1 MNLYVCMYIFICTV
15 YCIVNEEPNAEEM
28 KGRVKEYE
36 EANKAEIVVR
46 QSQRAEEERNVA
58 DQIMAEKR
66 EVERKKRE
74 CWEVSQALTLAKR
87 KMQQEA
93 REVLL
98 GEREEVSEE
107 VRAAQIQGYRNELLR
122 ARRRAQLAT
131 THGGGGSSIT
141 TFATSMLQDRGPMVR
156 EPEGGL
162 LHHHEKKLD
171 RETYRKRQS
180 AAAAIDGTN
189 LASLERCWILAETS
203 LLAPIFL
210 WGGTSTRGE
219 ETNSIPTK

>member
-1 MNLYVCMYIFICTV
+1 M
-15 YCIVNEEPNAEEM
+15 NEEPNAEEM

-74 CWEVSQALTLAKR
+74 CWEVSQALAVAKR

-122 ARRRAQLAT
+122 ARRRAQLSL
-131 THGGGGSSIT
+131 THGNNSAT
-141 TFATSMLQDRGPMVR
+141 ATFATSMLQDRGPMVR

-203 LLAPIFL
+203 LFAPILL
-210 WGGTSTRGE
+210 WGTTSRGDE
-219 ETNSIPTK
+219 NTSIHAK

>member
-1 MNLYVCMYIFICTV
+1 MIHSYSYYYFFMYYLV

-58 DQIMAEKR
+58 DRIMAEKR
-66 EVERKKRE
+66 ELERKKRE
-74 CWEVSQALTLAKR
+74 CWEVSQALSRAKR
-87 KMQQEA
+87 KIQQEA

-122 ARRRAQLAT
+122 ARRRALVSSTSTSSFLWNDGST
-131 THGGGGSSIT
+131 TASSK
-141 TFATSMLQDRGPMVR
+141 GPMVR
-156 EPEGGL
+156 EPDGGL

-189 LASLERCWILAETS
+189 LASLERCWLLAETS
-203 LLAPIFL
+203 LFAPILL
-210 WGGTSTRGE
+210 WGGGNE
-219 ETNSIPTK
+219 PNMQQV

>member
-1 MNLYVCMYIFICTV
+1 
-15 YCIVNEEPNAEEM
+15 VNEEPNAEEM

-122 ARRRAQLAT
+122 ARRRAQNAT
-131 THGGGGSSIT
+131 THGSSIT
-141 TFATSMLQDRGPMVR
+141 TFATSMFQDRGPMVR

-203 LLAPIFL
+203 LFAPILL
-210 WGGTSTRGE
+210 WGGTRGE
-219 ETNSIPTK
+219 ENNNSIPAK

>member
-1 MNLYVCMYIFICTV
+1 
-15 YCIVNEEPNAEEM
+15 
-28 KGRVKEYE
+28 
-36 EANKAEIVVR
+36 
-46 QSQRAEEERNVA
+46 
-58 DQIMAEKR
+58 MAEKR

-131 THGGGGSSIT
+131 THGGGSSSSIT
-141 TFATSMLQDRGPMVR
+141 TFATSMFQDRGPMVR

-171 RETYRKRQS
+171 RETYRKL
-180 AAAAIDGTN
+180 N
-189 LASLERCWILAETS
+189 RCCGW
-203 LLAPIFL
+203 
-210 WGGTSTRGE
+210 
-219 ETNSIPTK
+219 